1 MSDNPEAPAVS
12 ESVNILGIDLN
23 VVNIPLASGIIDSW
37 IRKRERR
44 YVCLLNVHCIMES
57 RRNPALRNVYKCA
70 GLRTPDGMPLVW
82 ISHWKRQ
89 PLVRRV
95 YGPDLMTTLCA
106 VPGYRHFLYGS
117 TENVLNALAGNLQR
131 RFPHMI
137 VAGKLSPPFRPL
149 TTSEDEHVIGVINN
163 SRADIVWVALG
174 TPRQDFWM
182 RDHST
187 RLESPVLVGVGAA
200 FDFLSGHKRQAPL
213 WMQRNGFEWLFRLIN
228 EPRRLW
234 RRYLIDNPL
243 FLLLMAA
250 QCLNLQH
257 NAVDRDGSDC
267 NDSQNMGDS

>member
-1 MSDNPEAPAVS
+1 MSNKPGATAVS
-12 ESVNILGIDLN
+12 ESVNILGIALS

-37 IRKRERR
+37 IRKRERH

-57 RRNPALRNVYKCA
+57 RRKPALRKVYDCA

-82 ISHWKRQ
+82 ISHCKKH

-95 YGPDLMTTLCA
+95 YGPDLMMTLCA

-117 TENVLNALAGNLQR
+117 SEHVLNALAENLEG
-131 RFPHMI
+131 RFPQMI

-149 TTSEDEHVIGVINN
+149 TVSEDEHIVRLINN
-163 SRADIVWVALG
+163 SQADIVWVALG

-182 RDHST
+182 RDHRV
-187 RLESPVLVGVGAA
+187 RLEAPVLVGVGAA

-213 WMQRNGFEWLFRLIN
+213 WMQRNGLEWLFRLIN

-243 FLLLMAA
+243 FLLQMAA
-250 QCLNLQH
+250 QFLNLRH
-257 NAVDRDGSDC
+257 YGTDRDSSHC
-267 NDSQNMGDS
+267 NDSQNTGNS